1 LFQSQIQET
10 SQMAKKKVEEYIN
23 ARHYSPEN
31 IKEDKND
38 ELNNNSANSVVNE
51 GENTRLQETL
61 IMEDMTATNKLTP
74 TKKSVYNGK
83 NNATLNNIEPPT
95 SKSPPSS
102 RMRDSQRLRSP
113 YKNRQGE
120 GKDDGDAISAG
131 EWASALGMAG
141 ERLKLASPR

>member
-1 LFQSQIQET
+1 
-10 SQMAKKKVEEYIN
+10 MAKKKVEEYIN

-31 IKEDKND
+31 IEEDKND
-38 ELNNNSANSVVNE
+38 DLNNKSVNSIVNE
-51 GENTRLQETL
+51 GGNTRLKETL
-61 IMEDMTATNKLTP
+61 VMEDMAVTNKLTP
-74 TKKSVYNGK
+74 IKKNMYNGK
-83 NNATLNNIEPPT
+83 NNAALNNNESST
-95 SKSPPSS
+95 SKSLSSS
-102 RMRDSQRLRSP
+102 RLRDSQRLRSP